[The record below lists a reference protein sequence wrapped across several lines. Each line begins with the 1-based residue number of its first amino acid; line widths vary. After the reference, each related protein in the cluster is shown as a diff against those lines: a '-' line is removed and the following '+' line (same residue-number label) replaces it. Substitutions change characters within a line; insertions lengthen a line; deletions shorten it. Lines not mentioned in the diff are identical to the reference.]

1 MAFVQKPS
9 TMADSQP
16 TSSSK
21 IPPAASSN
29 PTPAPDSSLF
39 SQRSRRQFGLF
50 MGGAGFVAL
59 SAFVTRRALVRK
71 YNAMLPKFYTPS
83 NRVHEVDGSTEA
95 LEALSV
101 ATINVASISL
111 MLSGGLLWA
120 FDISTVDDMRQR
132 YRAKMGLLAQE
143 TNPEDEK
150 QMEEWVAT
158 MMAKLNIDPKE
169 YTAEKGENVLGEM
182 GGQAGVDTDRSKKS

>member
-1 MAFVQKPS
+1 
-9 TMADSQP
+9 
-16 TSSSK
+16 
-21 IPPAASSN
+21 
-29 PTPAPDSSLF
+29 
-39 SQRSRRQFGLF
+39 

-71 YNAMLPKFYTPS
+71 YRTLLPKFYTPS
-83 NRVHEVDGSTEA
+83 NRVHEVDGSMEA

-111 MLSGGLLWA
+111 MLTGGSLWA
-120 FDISTVDDMRQR
+120 LDISTVDDMRQR

-158 MMAKLNIDPKE
+158 MMARLNIDPKE
-169 YTAEKGENVLGEM
+169 YTAENGEKALEGNE
-182 GGQAGVDTDRSKKS
+182 GQTDDVQVRRKNRKVGTDLISKYSANMKKMLD

>member
-1 MAFVQKPS
+1 MAE
-9 TMADSQP
+9 SQP
-16 TSSSK
+16 TTSSTTPPTAS
-21 IPPAASSN
+21 PAA
-29 PTPAPDSSLF
+29 APDSSLF

-71 YNAMLPKFYTPS
+71 YRAMLPKFYTPS
-83 NRVHEVDGSTEA
+83 NRVHEVDGSMEA

-101 ATINVASISL
+101 ATINVASISV

-120 FDISTVDDMRQR
+120 LDISTVADMRER

-158 MMAKLNIDPKE
+158 MMARLNIDPKE
-169 YTAEKGENVLGEM
+169 YTAEKGENAP
-182 GGQAGVDTDRSKKS
+182 GGTEEQTDDVTDRAKKL